1 MMKSWNSLTQQIEVW
16 RQKHKYLSKLLG
28 RKKVTPQ
35 DKYAH
40 LNTSLGEG
48 KPRYKRPKSRWQY
61 FFLMLLFAIIS
72 LTSIVGYRFYN
83 QPQLT
88 VGKIS
93 PVTITAPR
101 AGKFEDT
108 KTTLEK
114 RQEVQTGIVPILK
127 HNEDVTTQIKTELTD
142 YLDKIDQL
150 RKLTQPFPFY
160 DTQIL
165 SLTSQQYIRSCD
177 DSEFTLAIASAYDDS
192 NNIAAAPNAPPTRRA
207 RKFIDDEID
216 TTNFPSANSAN
227 FDVQLQQV
235 ILELRKYRQQ
245 TLKSEFNSLIS
256 QITLTR
262 YRYAQG
268 WKNFKQK
275 QHNHLAREEIAVL
288 LDLTENKW
296 AITKETIFLAAERI
310 LAQGIPQGM
319 PTNLLEK
326 AITIQLS
333 PDIPAT
339 AAHLAHNIL
348 LKILEPNLEEDKDA
362 TRNIA
367 EQAARAI
374 EPVIVESQQGEIIV
388 EEGAR
393 ITQANFV
400 LLDGFGL
407 SRRRI
412 NWQGLQLATMFVTV
426 IVGLF
431 LLIQRRIYTSVRRR
445 DYLLLCLLSLSTPLL
460 GFLNIQYTN
469 LPAIG
474 LLVSS
479 FYNPGLAV
487 CHVTLLTALLMFSSN
502 LLNWQYLL
510 AGTTGGLLAAI
521 FAGRLRSREAM
532 ARLGVIV
539 GLTQGSVYFIS
550 NLILSASA
558 ITIWAAILP
567 GAIIYGLSGVAWSIV
582 AIGISPYLE
591 RFFDLITPIR
601 LAELSN
607 PNLPLLKRL
616 ATEAPGTFQ
625 HTMFVASLAEAAAR
639 ELNCNVELVRAGT
652 LYHDIG
658 KMHDALGFI
667 ENQMGGP
674 NKHDEIDDPIES
686 VEIIKKHVSE
696 GLVMARKYGLPKA
709 IRDFIPEHQGT
720 LLIAYF
726 YYQAK
731 QKAEAEGKEVQEAD
745 FRYAGPI
752 PQSREAGI
760 LMLADGC
767 EAALRSLKEATPK
780 QALATIEKIFKAR
793 WRDGQLLDSGLSY
806 DELPTIAEVFVRV
819 WQQFNHKRIAYPKGV
834 LDSNSSEN

>member
-16 RQKHKYLSKLLG
+16 RQKHKYFNRFLGSK
-28 RKKVTPQ
+28 KINPK
-35 DKYAH
+35 DKYTY
-40 LNTSLGEG
+40 LNTSFGERQPPYG
-48 KPRYKRPKSRWQY
+48 HKRSKSQWQY
-61 FFLMLLFAIIS
+61 FVLILLFAIIS

-93 PVTITAPR
+93 PVTIKAPR

-127 HNEDVTTQIKTELTD
+127 RNEDITTQIKTELTD
-142 YLDKIDQL
+142 YLDKIDKL

-165 SLTSQQYIRSCD
+165 SLNSQQYIRSCD
-177 DSEFTLAIASAYDDS
+177 DSEFTVAIASAYDD
-192 NNIAAAPNAPPTRRA
+192 NNIPATYDASPTRRA
-207 RKFIDDEID
+207 RKFIDDELD
-216 TTNFPSANSAN
+216 TKNFPLANSAN

-235 ILELRKYRQQ
+235 ILELRKYRQES
-245 TLKSEFNSLIS
+245 LNSEFNNLIS

-268 WKNFKQK
+268 WKSFNQK
-275 QHNHLAREEIAVL
+275 QHNHLDRQEIALL
-288 LDLTENKW
+288 LDLTEDKW
-296 AITKETIFLAAERI
+296 EITKETITLAAERI
-310 LAQGIPQGM
+310 LAQGIPLGM

-326 AITIQLS
+326 AITIQLNREL
-333 PDIPAT
+333 PVNVAN
-339 AAHLAHNIL
+339 LAHNIL

-367 EQAARAI
+367 EKAARAI
-374 EPVIVESQQGEIIV
+374 EPVVVETQAGEVIV

-407 SRRRI
+407 SRRSI
-412 NWQGLQLATMFVTV
+412 NWQGLQLATGFVT
-426 IVGLF
+426 IVVFLF
-431 LLIQRRIYTSVRRR
+431 LLIQKRLYTSVRRR
-445 DYLLLCLLSLSTPLL
+445 DYLLLCLMSLSTPLL
-460 GFLNIQYTN
+460 GLLNIKYTN

-479 FYNPGLAV
+479 FYNPPLAV
-487 CHVTLLTALLMFSSN
+487 CHVTFLTVLMIFSGN
-502 LLNWQYLL
+502 LINWQYLL

-539 GLTQGSVYFIS
+539 GLTQGLVYFIS

-558 ITIWAAILP
+558 ITIWSAILP

-582 AIGISPYLE
+582 AIGVSPYLE
-591 RFFDLITPIR
+591 RVFDLITPIR

-658 KMHDALGFI
+658 KMHDPLGFI

-674 NKHDEIDDPIES
+674 NKHDEIDDPLKS
-686 VEIIKKHVSE
+686 AEIIKKHVSE
-696 GLVMARKYGLPKA
+696 GLVMARKAALPKA

-731 QKAEAEGKEVQEAD
+731 QKAEAEGKEVVETD
-745 FRYAGPI
+745 FRYVGPI

-767 EAALRSLKEATPK
+767 EAALRSLKDATPK

-793 WRDGQLLDSGLSY
+793 WRDGQLMDSGLHY
-806 DELPTIAEVFVRV
+806 EELPNIAEVFVRV
-819 WQQFNHKRIAYPKGV
+819 WQQFNHKRIAYPKGI
-834 LDSNSSEN
+834 LDSKDK